1 MLEFINA
8 GGWIMWPL
16 ILCSILATAITIER
30 FWFLRKKNIVPKNL
44 VPQVW
49 KWVKSN
55 KLDKQKITI
64 LHNHSPLGRILA
76 AGLSNRNH
84 SRAMMKIS
92 IEEASGQVVHSLEK
106 YLTTLGTIAEIA
118 PLLGLLG
125 TVTGMIR
132 MFAAIGEVGLGNPL
146 VLSGGLS
153 EALITTATGLT
164 IAIPAFIFY
173 RYFRSVVDELIM
185 SMEQEAVKMLD
196 ILHGNR
202 EK

>member
-92 IEEASGQVVHSLEK
+92 IEEASGQVVHS
-106 YLTTLGTIAEIA
+106 
-118 PLLGLLG
+118 
-125 TVTGMIR
+125 
-132 MFAAIGEVGLGNPL
+132 
-146 VLSGGLS
+146 
-153 EALITTATGLT
+153 
-164 IAIPAFIFY
+164 
-173 RYFRSVVDELIM
+173 
-185 SMEQEAVKMLD
+185 
-196 ILHGNR
+196 
-202 EK
+202 